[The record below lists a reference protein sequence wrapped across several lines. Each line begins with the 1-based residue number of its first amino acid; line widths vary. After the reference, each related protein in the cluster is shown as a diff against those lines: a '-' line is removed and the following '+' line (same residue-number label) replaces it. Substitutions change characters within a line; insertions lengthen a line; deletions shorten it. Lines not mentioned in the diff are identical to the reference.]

1 MTGDDDTRA
10 QFDRTGEGRS
20 TGLLDV
26 LLAELEA
33 DDGPNAATLRRALD
47 LERTASADRVA
58 DIEDDLE
65 TLRAD
70 VDDRAAV
77 DAELRAAIENDLEP
91 RLDSLARRLQ
101 GFDDRLT
108 ALESET
114 RGLRSEL
121 AAVRD
126 SLTDA
131 HADTG
136 TDTDIDAAQLDALA
150 DDLEI
155 LERTVATAFDAV
167 TSDLETD
174 LEQLQIAL
182 RDDIDALERRLETLE
197 EETEADAK
205 LETDA

>member
-1 MTGDDDTRA
+1 MMTLVRG
-10 QFDRTGEGRS
+10 S
-20 TGLLDV
+20 TGQWRAGHRPLDV

-47 LERTASADRVA
+47 LERTASSDRVV

-77 DAELRAAIENDLEP
+77 NAELWTAIENDLEP
-91 RLDSLARRLQ
+91 RLDSPRVGCR

-121 AAVRD
+121 TAVRD
-126 SLTDA
+126 SVTDA
-131 HADTG
+131 YADTG
-136 TDTDIDAAQLDALA
+136 TETDTDAAQLDALA
-150 DDLEI
+150 DDLET
-155 LERTVATAFDAV
+155 LEQTVATAFDAV
-167 TSDLETD
+167 TSELETD
-174 LEQLQIAL
+174 LERLQIDL
-182 RDDIDALERRLETLE
+182 RDDIASLERRLETLE
-197 EETEADAK
+197 EETEVDAK